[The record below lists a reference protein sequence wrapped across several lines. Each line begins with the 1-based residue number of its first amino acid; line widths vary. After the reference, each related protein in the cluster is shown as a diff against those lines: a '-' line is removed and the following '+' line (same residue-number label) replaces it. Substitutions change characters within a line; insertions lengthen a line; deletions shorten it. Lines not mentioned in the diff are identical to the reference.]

1 MSAEASARARPALAR
16 AHAADPLNSPSSSS
30 LRSDGLN
37 PTQDEAIELR
47 RQQRALEAEILED
60 ERGLRARVAEGRASG
75 EEERRAAQRE
85 LERQRAQRVE
95 SHARS
100 VGLLQVSRAGSLSS
114 RTHARARAR
123 CPSLSN
129 PSSSPPQAKLLREL
143 SSLEEPLR
151 VAVTAWLIVVRDK
164 LLTRKAGEAVA
175 AAARA
180 RAAEPAAVSAAVK
193 RLQRQRAEEEKGDEG
208 E

>member
-100 VGLLQVSRAGSLSS
+100 VGLLQVSRARASARRRSPSS
-114 RTHARARAR
+114 RTHARARA
-123 CPSLSN
+123 L
-129 PSSSPPQAKLLREL
+129 
-143 SSLEEPLR
+143 PL
-151 VAVTAWLIVVRDK
+151 
-164 LLTRKAGEAVA
+164 
-175 AAARA
+175 
-180 RAAEPAAVSAAVK
+180 PF
-193 RLQRQRAEEEKGDEG
+193 
-208 E
+208 

>member
-1 MSAEASARARPALAR
+1 VSAEASARARPALAR

-100 VGLLQVSRAGSLSS
+100 VGLLQVSRARASARRCAGSLSS
-114 RTHARARAR
+114 RTHAR
-123 CPSLSN
+123 
-129 PSSSPPQAKLLREL
+129 
-143 SSLEEPLR
+143 
-151 VAVTAWLIVVRDK
+151 TH
-164 LLTRKAGEAVA
+164 
-175 AAARA
+175 ARA
-180 RAAEPAAVSAAVK
+180 RALP
-193 RLQRQRAEEEKGDEG
+193 LPF
-208 E
+208 